1 MARTIDAAAI
11 GRSAAAM
18 VARGAAIAEHLQKVN
33 PLRFGQFI
41 RRVELAVRCLRDVVR
56 GDYRL
61 PWKTVAAL
69 AAALAYFLSPF
80 DVIPDFIPL
89 TGFIDDAAVLGLVF
103 AAAETDLRGYCEWR
117 GLDPTNYF

>member
-80 DVIPDFIPL
+80 DVIPDFLPL
-89 TGFIDDAAVLGLVF
+89 TGSQGAGAFTSGALSPDLVLLQVRDGRVV
-103 AAAETDLRGYCEWR
+103 TISR
-117 GLDPTNYF
+117 

>member
-69 AAALAYFLSPF
+69 AAALAYFLSPRILRVARPRS
-80 DVIPDFIPL
+80 DQLLLAGGAPPL
-89 TGFIDDAAVLGLVF
+89 ISG
-103 AAAETDLRGYCEWR
+103 
-117 GLDPTNYF
+117 